1 MISGVRSVN
10 DACIHRAI
18 FTEQLTA
25 QVKGSAHVMVT
36 VVATQELGPGDVLL
50 RFKEE
55 PAQDEPRRG
64 NNIVTLACW

>member
-1 MISGVRSVN
+1 MVSARMN

-25 QVKGSAHVMVT
+25 QVERSAHEMIT
-36 VVATQELGPGDVLL
+36 VVATQELGPGDVLARL
-50 RFKEE
+50 KEE